1 MVFKLKTGACMPPV
15 HIFIAVHSRFLLFE
29 FLQEAAIIYLLAS
42 LGDRPRAYWHHH
54 RRGQVNNRRVSPF
67 LSPQQDDV
75 RRIGLDPLPRV
86 LLLMLPNLVRVVD
99 ALVTVCS
106 WNTSGIMG
114 MDALVSVCSWNTN
127 GIMV

>member
-1 MVFKLKTGACMPPV
+1 MMVFKLKTGACMPPV
-15 HIFIAVHSRFLLFE
+15 HISIAVHSRFLLLE

-42 LGDRPRAYWHHH
+42 LGDRPRAYCYHH
-54 RRGQVNNRRVSPF
+54 RRGQINNRKVSPF

-106 WNTSGIMG
+106 WNTNGIT
-114 MDALVSVCSWNTN
+114 WNTK
-127 GIMV
+127 GIMVWAWMLG